1 MQYRVEK
8 DKGCKSCPLTMNAN
22 ITAFIPGWI
31 CDKDGS
37 PCDSPIAKK
46 KRRTPGRATSPFRS
60 QPITPPRCLAHA
72 GILFSTRATPENW
85 TSAIPPGRHAVHT
98 NLFSI

>member
-46 KRRTPGRATSPFRS
+46 NAALQAV
-60 QPITPPRCLAHA
+60 QPRLSGH
-72 GILFSTRATPENW
+72 NQ
-85 TSAIPPGRHAVHT
+85 
-98 NLFSI
+98 